1 MFEAYRPKSGLGE
14 DRGDK
19 QNEDPSLQNE
29 IGGKLEIKNSMEH
42 KQIVKARNEY
52 YQKFKTRFL
61 ASIK

>member
-14 DRGDK
+14 DRSDK
-19 QNEDPSLQNE
+19 SNEDPTLLNE